1 MPSSLFQMP
10 SPYSPIKREREDS
23 IPMDQ
28 SSNEPT
34 SKMLKID
41 SLLNPPMAAHNSAY
55 HPADSPPPTPAFAQS
70 ASALS
75 TPASRTAF
83 TPSPGRQKLVKDNA
97 IFVRGVPK
105 EPVKYLPFECTED
118 SVCLSDRE
126 KDELSVQH
134 ERFAIFPSGRGDQG
148 FISDYQRHIPYASE
162 KKTFYGKTN
171 RDAFEVF
178 QYTFRIPDDPDNR
191 EYVVM
196 WDYQVGLVRITPF
209 FKALKYSKTT
219 PAKALNCNP
228 GLKDLS
234 HSITGGALAAQ
245 GYWMPYSC
253 ARAVCL
259 TFCYPI
265 RWALTPIFG
274 PSFIKECLRP
284 ENGNFGRFKIPAEV
298 IYNARLEADGM
309 RSDDGSR
316 DGTPMNGYDYTSGVN
331 PEIPRS
337 VPPPPVTHKP
347 LRPRTPKTGFK
358 LGSPFASA
366 SEASASDIAYDA
378 DAYDSPGLSP
388 KTSHTAYSS
397 PGWTCI
403 NHHEPTPPL
412 PSNAAVSPRQ
422 RLLPAESSVLPT
434 TSWRA
439 LDPAV
444 SSPGQSTP
452 ALPKSVNTD
461 RRPGNK
467 RRISATL
474 SNGEDTSYSADVS
487 HNDSSESGDDAVLSP
502 AAKKRARGDNI
513 AATGT
518 SSKNVRDTSDRGV
531 GPRAKHHAADY
542 RAAQW
547 LLSLSVRDSQL
558 AKGPKVMEGIE
569 RRGSEV

>member
-1 MPSSLFQMP
+1 MIRRS
-10 SPYSPIKREREDS
+10 
-23 IPMDQ
+23 
-28 SSNEPT
+28 
-34 SKMLKID
+34 
-41 SLLNPPMAAHNSAY
+41 
-55 HPADSPPPTPAFAQS
+55 
-70 ASALS
+70 
-75 TPASRTAF
+75 
-83 TPSPGRQKLVKDNA
+83 
-97 IFVRGVPK
+97 
-105 EPVKYLPFECTED
+105 C
-118 SVCLSDRE
+118 
-126 KDELSVQH
+126 
-134 ERFAIFPSGRGDQG
+134 
-148 FISDYQRHIPYASE
+148 
-162 KKTFYGKTN
+162 TN
-171 RDAFEVF
+171 RRK
-178 QYTFRIPDDPDNR
+178 Q
-191 EYVVM
+191 
-196 WDYQVGLVRITPF
+196 
-209 FKALKYSKTT
+209 TT
-219 PAKALNCNP
+219 PAKALNGNP

-337 VPPPPVTHKP
+337 VPPPSIAHKQ

-358 LGSPFASA
+358 LGSPFDSA
-366 SEASASDIAYDA
+366 SEASASDFAYDA
-378 DAYDSPGLSP
+378 DAYDSPELSP

-403 NHHEPTPPL
+403 NHHQSTPPL
-412 PSNAAVSPRQ
+412 PSNGAVIPRQ
-422 RLLPAESSVLPT
+422 RLLPAEPSVLPT
-434 TSWRA
+434 MSWRA
-439 LDPAV
+439 LDSAA
-444 SSPGQSTP
+444 SSPGQPTY
-452 ALPKSVNTD
+452 ALPETIDTD

-474 SNGEDTSYSADVS
+474 SNGDDTSYSADVS
-487 HNDSSESGDDAVLSP
+487 HNESSESGDDAVLSP
-502 AAKKRARGDNI
+502 AAKKRARGDHT
-513 AATGT
+513 AAIST
-518 SSKNVRDTSDRGV
+518 SSKNTHETSDHGA
-531 GPRAKHHAADY
+531 GHSTKHHAADY

-558 AKGPKVMEGIE
+558 AKGPKDMEGIE